1 MKIIYFLL
9 SIVSGSPIIKNNNI
23 PACRNCIHYKPDFY
37 SNEFTTTYNDCKKFG
52 EKNIISDKIIFESV
66 ASCRRDESKCGANG
80 KYFEEEKNINLK
92 VLKHKLISSLPYT
105 LSISLIVI
113 SYIVIIL
120 DKINKN

>member
-37 SNEFTTTYNDCKKFG
+37 SNEFTSSYNDCNKFG
-52 EKNIISDKIIFESV
+52 EKNIISDKIIFESA

-92 VLKHKLISSLPYT
+92 VLKHKIISGLPNT
-105 LSISLIVI
+105 LLISLII
-113 SYIVIIL
+113 ITFASIIL
-120 DKINKN
+120 DAKN